1 MLNKFNKREK
11 YAVYLAAGFICIF
24 IMVQFLVFPVIDK
37 RNRMKR
43 MLQVKNQILADMINL
58 KSEYDSLRRQSEIS
72 TRQIAQRTRGFTLFS
87 FLDELAGQAA
97 VKNHITYM
105 KPSTT
110 VQKNSPYKISQVEM
124 KLQGITLAQ
133 LTTYVYKVET
143 SKNMVRIK
151 RMTISRAGKEEELI
165 DAVLQVEAFET

>member
-11 YAVYLAAGFICIF
+11 YAVYLAAGFVCIF

-37 RNRMKR
+37 RNRLKR
-43 MLQVKNQILADMINL
+43 MLQVKKQTLADMINL

-72 TRQIAQRTRGFTLFS
+72 TRQIAQRSRGFTLFS